1 MPHLQWVELRA
12 LMKHL
17 QDNSGSHWPWSQ
29 FSPWLRKVKHL
40 WCLLQGF
47 TLVRLVSESLGAH
60 SHLSLCDHSPLLGPS
75 HFSTYN
81 NWKMKMKVLVAK
93 SCLILH
99 DLMDCSPPGSSVHGI
114 LQARILEWVV
124 ISFSRGSSQPR
135 DWTGISCIAGRFF
148 TVWATREGC
157 TIIGLDHMSQGLS

>member
-1 MPHLQWVELRA
+1 
-12 LMKHL
+12 MKHL

-47 TLVRLVSESLGAH
+47 TLVRLVTESLAAH
-60 SHLSLCDHSPLLGPS
+60 SHLSLFDHSPLLGPS
-75 HFSTYN
+75 YSSTYN
-81 NWKMKMKVLVAK
+81 HWKTKMKVLVTK
-93 SCLILH
+93 SCLILQN
-99 DLMDCSPPGSSVHGI
+99 LMDRSQPGSSVCRI

-135 DWTGISCIAGRFF
+135 DRTQVSRVVGRRF
-148 TVWATREGC
+148 TVWATREWKGWRK
-157 TIIGLDHMSQGLS
+157 IIMKRKQQT